1 MWYMASDTA
10 EAAAGAALTI
20 PAVQMLSASF
30 LFLFILFLARQS
42 SESQLQGMG
51 GCSTVKSL
59 LGPEP
64 WS

>member
-30 LFLFILFLARQS
+30 LFLFYFW
-42 SESQLQGMG
+42 
-51 GCSTVKSL
+51 
-59 LGPEP
+59 LGNQVSHSCRVWEVVL
-64 WS
+64 